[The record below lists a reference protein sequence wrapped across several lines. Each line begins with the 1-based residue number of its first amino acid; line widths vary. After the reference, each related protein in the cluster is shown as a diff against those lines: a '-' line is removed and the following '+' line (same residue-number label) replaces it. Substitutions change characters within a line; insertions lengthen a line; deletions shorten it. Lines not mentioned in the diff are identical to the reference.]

1 MLVVTPRANYTRAE
15 QLTARA
21 SATNHNHH
29 RPAAAAAA
37 AAAETLEWPVNDHQ
51 RAAGS

>member
-29 RPAAAAAA
+29 RPAAAAA
-37 AAAETLEWPVNDHQ
+37 ETFEWPVNDHQ

>member
-37 AAAETLEWPVNDHQ
+37 AAAETFEWPVNDHQ